1 MKILSS
7 IVSIIGFM
15 LLAGTAGSSDIGTD
29 LGSLLPYIIIGL
41 VLMIV
46 GGIGYHI
53 AERRN
58 A

>member
-41 VLMIV
+41 VLMII

>member
-7 IVSIIGFM
+7 IVSIIGFVI
-15 LLAGTAGSSDIGTD
+15 LAGCAGGSDIGTD

-41 VLMIV
+41 ALMII

-53 AERRN
+53 TERRN